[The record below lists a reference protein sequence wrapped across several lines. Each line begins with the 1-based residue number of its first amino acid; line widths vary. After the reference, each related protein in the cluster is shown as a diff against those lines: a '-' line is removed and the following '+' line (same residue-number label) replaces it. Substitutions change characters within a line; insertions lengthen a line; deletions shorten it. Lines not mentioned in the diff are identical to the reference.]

1 MIRAAPGAATL
12 VTSRGARTLPSRL
25 KRPDPRRPV
34 VFLRAPVTD
43 TRSESTPK
51 KSQQGGNEARTRETR
66 RLLERYRV
74 EGDLAARDELVS
86 RFLPL
91 ASQLARRYNSGNEP
105 LEDLTQVALIGL
117 IKALDRFDLERGV
130 AFSSYAVPTMLGEIK
145 RYFRDSGWAVHVP
158 RAAQERALALGRST
172 RELSASLGRSPSIA
186 ELAEAMQLSQ
196 EEVLDAIHAGN
207 AYDTV
212 SLDSQRSSSEGE
224 RDSYADSIGEEDD
237 RLDLAEYS
245 ATIASGLRSLEPR
258 DRVVLHL
265 RFEED
270 MTQSEIAERI
280 GVSQMQVSR
289 LLRRAIGQLRDAA
302 GEEDNE

>member
-1 MIRAAPGAATL
+1 
-12 VTSRGARTLPSRL
+12 V
-25 KRPDPRRPV
+25 
-34 VFLRAPVTD
+34 
-43 TRSESTPK
+43 
-51 KSQQGGNEARTRETR
+51 
-66 RLLERYRV
+66 
-74 EGDLAARDELVS
+74 AARDELVS

-91 ASQLARRYNSGNEP
+91 ASQLARRYNSGSEP

-117 IKALDRFDLERGV
+117 IKALDRFDLDRDV

-158 RAAQERALALGRST
+158 RAAQERALALRRST
-172 RELSASLGRSPSIA
+172 RELSASLGRSPSVD
-186 ELAEAMQLSQ
+186 ELAESMRVSQ

-212 SLDSQRSSSEGE
+212 SLDSQRPGSDGE
-224 RDSYADSIGEEDD
+224 RDSYADSIGEEDE

-245 ATIASGLRSLEPR
+245 ATIASGMRSLQPR

-265 RFEED
+265 RFAQD
-270 MTQSEIAERI
+270 MTQSEIASRI

-289 LLRRAIGQLRDAA
+289 LLRRAIGQLREAA
-302 GEEDNE
+302 GEDDEDQ

>member
-1 MIRAAPGAATL
+1 
-12 VTSRGARTLPSRL
+12 V
-25 KRPDPRRPV
+25 
-34 VFLRAPVTD
+34 
-43 TRSESTPK
+43 
-51 KSQQGGNEARTRETR
+51 
-66 RLLERYRV
+66 
-74 EGDLAARDELVS
+74 AARDELVS

-91 ASQLARRYNSGNEP
+91 AGQLARRYNSGNEP

-172 RELSASLGRSPSIA
+172 RELSASLGRSPSVA
-186 ELAEAMQLSQ
+186 ELAEAMQVSQ

-212 SLDSQRSSSEGE
+212 SLDSQRSGSDGE
-224 RDSYADSIGEEDD
+224 RDSYADSIGEEDE

-245 ATIASGLRSLEPR
+245 ATIASGMRSLEPR

-265 RFEED
+265 RFAED
-270 MTQSEIAERI
+270 MTQSEIAKRI

-289 LLRRAIGQLRDAA
+289 LIRRAIGQLREAA
-302 GEEDNE
+302 GEADQA

>member
-1 MIRAAPGAATL
+1 MTPL
-12 VTSRGARTLPSRL
+12 SRL
-25 KRPDPRRPV
+25 KRPDPRRQTCFNERREPK
-34 VFLRAPVTD
+34 
-43 TRSESTPK
+43 TRPESTPK
-51 KSQQGGNEARTRETR
+51 PEHGNEARSRETR
-66 RLLERYRV
+66 RLLERYRL
-74 EGDLAARDELVS
+74 EGDVSARDELVS

-105 LEDLTQVALIGL
+105 LEDLQQVALIGL
-117 IKALDRFDLERGV
+117 IKALERFDLERGV

-158 RAAQERALALGRST
+158 RAAQERALALGRAT
-172 RELSASLGRSPSIA
+172 RELSATLGRSPSVA
-186 ELAEAMQLSQ
+186 ELAEEMQLDQ

-212 SLDSQRSSSEGE
+212 SLDTQRSGSDGE
-224 RDSYADSIGEEDD
+224 RDSYADSIGEEDV

-265 RFEED
+265 RFAED

-289 LLRRAIGQLRDAA
+289 LLRRAIVQLQKAA
-302 GEEDNE
+302 GEEAREL

>member
-1 MIRAAPGAATL
+1 M
-12 VTSRGARTLPSRL
+12 
-25 KRPDPRRPV
+25 
-34 VFLRAPVTD
+34 
-43 TRSESTPK
+43 
-51 KSQQGGNEARTRETR
+51 
-66 RLLERYRV
+66 
-74 EGDLAARDELVS
+74 S

-91 ASQLARRYNSGNEP
+91 ASQLARRYKSGDEP
-105 LEDLTQVALIGL
+105 LDDLTQVASIGL

-172 RELSASLGRSPSIA
+172 RELSATFGRSPSIA
-186 ELAEAMQLSQ
+186 ELAEAMQLEPRRRCSTRSTP
-196 EEVLDAIHAGN
+196 A
-207 AYDTV
+207 TPTTPCR
-212 SLDSQRSSSEGE
+212 LDSQRSSSEGE
-224 RDSYADSIGEEDD
+224 RDSYAESIGEEDD
-237 RLDLAEYS
+237 RLDLVEYS
-245 ATIASGLRSLEPR
+245 ATIAAGLRSLEPR

-289 LLRRAIGQLRDAA
+289 LIRRAIGQLRDAA
-302 GEEDNE
+302 GQTWT